1 VRRLEERRGA
11 AGGHRLTGANHSR
24 WGRVPLYACGGRSP
38 ACHNPVVDEDPSV
51 SEDPSTSGGAST
63 GEGAVTGPEDAVGP
77 ASAATGAPSRSAL
90 AAVVVAIA
98 ALVVANNVG
107 NALAAALLPDP
118 ADPAR
123 SSNPLLL
130 IALSPAIRNQ
140 VAVANYVEPWQF
152 LAVAGLRLLV
162 ADPLF
167 FLLGRWYGDAG
178 ISWMERRSPLAGE
191 TLREIERWFAK
202 AAPVVVFIAS
212 NNLVC
217 TLAGASGMR
226 RVTFW
231 VANVAGTIARLV
243 LILFLAGLAADQ
255 IDTVLTWIGDY
266 RPWVIGISV
275 AAVAVVGLRQLRGAR
290 GEIDQLRNLDERTR
304 SGESDT
310 PGPDGRGGGSE

>member
-1 VRRLEERRGA
+1 MSLVAAASTPPVPPQGRL
-11 AGGHRLTGANHSR
+11 
-24 WGRVPLYACGGRSP
+24 PLYACGIAAP
-38 ACHNPVVDEDPSV
+38 ACHNPVVNEDPSA
-51 SEDPSTSGGAST
+51 SDDPAAAPAVPSPAGGAPT
-63 GEGAVTGPEDAVGP
+63 RA
-77 ASAATGAPSRSAL
+77 AL

-118 ADPAR
+118 AEPDR

-191 TLREIERWFAK
+191 TLREVERWFTK
-202 AAPVVVFIAS
+202 AAPLVVFIAS

-226 RVTFW
+226 RTTFW
-231 VANVAGTIARLV
+231 VANVAGTVARLV

-255 IDTVLTWIGDY
+255 IDTVLTWVGDY

-290 GEIDQLRNLDERTR
+290 GEIDQLRGLGERTR
-304 SGESDT
+304 PRNDD
-310 PGPDGRGGGSE
+310 GPEGDGHRDPADD

>member
-1 VRRLEERRGA
+1 M
-11 AGGHRLTGANHSR
+11 
-24 WGRVPLYACGGRSP
+24 
-38 ACHNPVVDEDPSV
+38 
-51 SEDPSTSGGAST
+51 
-63 GEGAVTGPEDAVGP
+63 
-77 ASAATGAPSRSAL
+77 
-90 AAVVVAIA
+90 VAIA

-118 ADPAR
+118 ADPTR

-178 ISWMERRSPLAGE
+178 IGWMERRSPLAGQS
-191 TLREIERWFAK
+191 LRQIERWFAK

-226 RVTFW
+226 RATFW
-231 VANVAGTIARLV
+231 VANVAGTIARLA

-266 RPWVIGISV
+266 RPWVLGISI
-275 AAVAVVGLRQLRGAR
+275 AAVAVVGLRQLRGAG
-290 GEIDQLRNLDERTR
+290 GEIDQLRNLGERTR
-304 SGESDT
+304 HDGDNPGEGGVD
-310 PGPDGRGGGSE
+310 PGDDR